1 MKKKIDEHS
10 SFREGMGNVE
20 YAVMTINTDISSL
33 SEGTIEN
40 RSEAVIDDGE
50 YIRSHWQKRII
61 KHQPPIIRTMEDLK
75 LLDKDKK

>member
-1 MKKKIDEHS
+1 MTMKKTSKL
-10 SFREGMGNVE
+10 NVE
-20 YAVMTINTDISSL
+20 YAVMNQPDISPL

-50 YIRSHWQKRII
+50 YIRSHWQKNII

-75 LLDKDKK
+75 LLDKGKNP

>member
-1 MKKKIDEHS
+1 MKKTSKL
-10 SFREGMGNVE
+10 NVE
-20 YAVMTINTDISSL
+20 YAVMNQPDISPL

-50 YIRSHWQKRII
+50 YIRSHWQKNII

-75 LLDKDKK
+75 LLDKGKNP

>member
-1 MKKKIDEHS
+1 MKKINKS
-10 SFREGMGNVE
+10 NVE
-20 YAVMTINTDISSL
+20 YAAIMRDFDISPL

-40 RSEAVIDDGE
+40 RSEANIDDGE

-75 LLDKDKK
+75 LLDKGKNS

>member
-1 MKKKIDEHS
+1 MKKLDKS
-10 SFREGMGNVE
+10 KVE
-20 YAVMTINTDISSL
+20 YAALTINTD
-33 SEGTIEN
+33 IEN

-75 LLDKDKK
+75 LLDKGKNL